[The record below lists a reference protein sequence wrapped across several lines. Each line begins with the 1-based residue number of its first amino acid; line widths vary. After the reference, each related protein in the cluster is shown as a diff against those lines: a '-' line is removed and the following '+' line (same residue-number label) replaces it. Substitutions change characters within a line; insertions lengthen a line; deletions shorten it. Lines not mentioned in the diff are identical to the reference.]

1 MKGMSSL
8 RLAFILLLTV
18 ALDLSPLPPPHAT
31 WEVGE
36 ELEEA
41 AHPRRSRRPLGVVR
55 DAAGASVVPGARA
68 AQYDAPRPP
77 RPAFRPAPIVAS
89 IRKLPPSR
97 SDSASAPEAH

>member
-1 MKGMSSL
+1 MSSL

-18 ALDLSPLPPPHAT
+18 ALDLSPLPPPHAS

-36 ELEEA
+36 EFEEA
-41 AHPRRSRRPLGVVR
+41 AHPRRSRRPLAAVR
-55 DAAGASVVPGARA
+55 NVAEASVAPGARA
-68 AQYDAPRPP
+68 ARYDTPPRP
-77 RPAFRPAPIVAS
+77 RPAFRPAPVVVS